1 MGTAQNQYIS
11 GAPPGSPFHLLYHAK
26 FKDNPASEVRSQE
39 EALEKL
45 KASPD
50 AAVYLTVAPE
60 FFTQKGLD
68 SYSLKIPE
76 VKNPSYFIPL
86 PIPYFSDCYK
96 RCTRPLW
103 ATACR
108 RGARLLLL
116 LTR

>member
-1 MGTAQNQYIS
+1 MGTAQNQYIT

-45 KASPD
+45 KASPN

-76 VKNPSYFIPL
+76 VRK
-86 PIPYFSDCYK
+86 K
-96 RCTRPLW
+96 TRPISYHYRFPIFRIVTKDVQDL
-103 ATACR
+103 CGLR
-108 RGARLLLL
+108 RAEGERGCLCA
-116 LTR
+116 